1 MLRHQVAEL
10 LVTVGLLPPGRL
22 VMHCWVAFAVARLKV
37 RSVVNIPCSSCLH
50 VLMHPH
56 LPLVANER
64 MHGAVQFPV
73 VGAVSKMEED
83 LRLEELRAKVRVHP
97 T

>member
-1 MLRHQVAEL
+1 
-10 LVTVGLLPPGRL
+10 
-22 VMHCWVAFAVARLKV
+22 
-37 RSVVNIPCSSCLH
+37 
-50 VLMHPH
+50 MHPH